1 MTLLQPQR
9 RTPARKERILE
20 KVTGE
25 AAEPPQG
32 DLRFDG
38 LFIRPRLRLVER
50 DGVSIALSANEF
62 DLLYFLASHPRQVFT
77 REELLNRVWL
87 YAYVGDTRTVTVQMA
102 RLRKKVET
110 DPANP
115 RHLRTV
121 WRVGYK
127 FMP

>member
-1 MTLLQPQR
+1 M
-9 RTPARKERILE
+9 
-20 KVTGE
+20 TGE